1 MAVILAVANEFGY
14 VLLAAA
20 LLAFECI
27 LIGFLFPGRVRSQVF
42 TEEFMK
48 SKFGRVHTEE
58 VGGDIG
64 KGGYPDMGS
73 GKYSQELSYGDWYR
87 FNNAQRAHYN
97 FVEGISTAIT
107 LLIIGGIYYPIVS
120 ASFGL
125 AMIIGR
131 IVYSVGYTM
140 KGASGR
146 TIGVLLIDI
155 ALVATFVLSFITCVK
170 LIMGSPIVQ

>member
-1 MAVILAVANEFGY
+1 MPVILAVANEFGY
-14 VLLAAA
+14 VLLSVA

-27 LIGFLFPGRVRSQVF
+27 LIGFFFPGRVRSQVF

-58 VGGDIG
+58 VGGEIG

-73 GKYSQELSYGDWYR
+73 GKYSQELTYSDWYR

-107 LLIIGGIYYPIVS
+107 LIVVGGIYYPIVS

-131 IVYSVGYTM
+131 IIYSIGYTA
-140 KGASGR
+140 KGAPGR
-146 TIGVLLIDI
+146 LVGVALIDI
-155 ALVATFVLSFITCVK
+155 ALVATLVLSIMTCVK
-170 LIMGSPIVQ
+170 MILGHSITQ